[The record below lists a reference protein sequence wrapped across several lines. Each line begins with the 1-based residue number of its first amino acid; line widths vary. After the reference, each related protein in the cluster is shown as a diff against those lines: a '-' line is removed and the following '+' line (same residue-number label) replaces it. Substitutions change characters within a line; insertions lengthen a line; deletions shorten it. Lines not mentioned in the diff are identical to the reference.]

1 MKTIAF
7 ISGLSILLFSCNS
20 KELEEQ
26 IAQLELERDEIKTEV
41 NQRDA
46 SLERFMTSFTDIE
59 KNLREIREREMNIEL
74 AREEGKLSPEA
85 LGEKIKEDV
94 KAINELLQQNRNSIS
109 GLSRQVAA
117 GKSENTKLNRLMGQ
131 LKAELTQQITERETQ
146 IDTLK
151 GQLLAQEVR
160 IEELNTNLVALK
172 GVNFEQDSLIDH
184 QTASL
189 NTAYFVMGTT
199 KQLEEEEVID
209 REGGLLGLGRTKKL
223 RDNFAADRFDKID
236 IREQRT
242 FPVQA
247 NKLELVTP
255 HPSHA
260 YTIEHNEETETYQL
274 VIADPESFWESSKYL
289 VMVTE

>member
-1 MKTIAF
+1 
-7 ISGLSILLFSCNS
+7 
-20 KELEEQ
+20 
-26 IAQLELERDEIKTEV
+26 
-41 NQRDA
+41 
-46 SLERFMTSFTDIE
+46 
-59 KNLREIREREMNIEL
+59 MNIEL
-74 AREEGKLSPEA
+74 AREEGTLSPEA
-85 LGEKIKEDV
+85 LGEEIKEDV

-109 GLSRQVAA
+109 SLSRQVAA

-172 GVNFEQDSLIDH
+172 EVNFEQDSLIDY
-184 QTASL
+184 QTESL

>member
-7 ISGLSILLFSCNS
+7 ISGLSLLLFSCNTQ
-20 KELEEQ
+20 ELEEQ

-46 SLERFMTSFTDIE
+46 SLEKFMASFTDIE

-74 AREEGKLSPEA
+74 AREEGTLSPEA

-109 GLSRQVAA
+109 SLSRQVAA

-151 GQLLAQEVR
+151 GQLLAQEVT

-172 GVNFEQDSLIDH
+172 EVNFEQDSLIDH
-184 QTASL
+184 QTESL
-189 NTAYFVMGTT
+189 NTAYYVMGTT
-199 KQLEEEEVID
+199 KQLEEGEVID

-260 YTIEHNEETETYQL
+260 YTIEHDEEAETYRL

>member
-7 ISGLSILLFSCNS
+7 ISGLSLLLFSCNNQ
-20 KELEEQ
+20 KLEEQ
-26 IAQLELERDEIKTEV
+26 VAQLALERDEIKAEV
-41 NQRDA
+41 SQRDA
-46 SLERFMTSFTDIE
+46 SLEKFMSSFTDIE

-74 AREEGKLSPEA
+74 ARAEGKLGPEA

-109 GLSRQVAA
+109 SLSRQVAA

-151 GQLLAQEVR
+151 GQLIAQEVT

-172 GVNFEQDSLIDH
+172 EVNVEQDSLIDY
-184 QTASL
+184 QTESL
-189 NTAYFVMGTT
+189 NTAYYVMGTT
-199 KQLEEEEVID
+199 KQLEEGEVID

-236 IREQRT
+236 IRKQRT

-260 YTIEHNEETETYQL
+260 YTIEHDEEAETYRL
-274 VIADPESFWESSKYL
+274 VIADPDSFWESSKYL